1 MSLSKP
7 GSHFL
12 VTRTP
17 SLHPWIWLVLAL
29 FFSTSTRGHD
39 LTTSHVLVRFKA
51 EEIELQI
58 KIAADS
64 AWPLVQELA
73 PGAVFSAEEFETT
86 GRPLLLKFTETLD
99 ALAIDGASLPAL
111 RRNISV
117 VEDTFLF
124 STVYR
129 RPAGGTLRIEE
140 AYLKKMSPDY
150 TSNVRVVDQR
160 GQLIASKIL
169 STADAR
175 FEISLPPVKTESP
188 SSPKKP

>member
-1 MSLSKP
+1 M
-7 GSHFL
+7 
-12 VTRTP
+12 TRTP

-29 FFSTSTRGHD
+29 FVSTSTRGHD

-86 GRPLLLKFTETLD
+86 GRPLLLKFAETLD